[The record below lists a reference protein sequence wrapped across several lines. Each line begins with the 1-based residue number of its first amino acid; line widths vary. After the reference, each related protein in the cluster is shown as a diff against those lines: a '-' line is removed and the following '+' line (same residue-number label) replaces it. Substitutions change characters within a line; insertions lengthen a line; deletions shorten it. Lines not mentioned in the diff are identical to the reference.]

1 MLKGTRV
8 DRVPVAA
15 SRYIVQMTSDD
26 QMKGLV
32 VGYCY
37 LRNPWSHLVKRKEC
51 CDFCYF
57 AAFRDESTVLT
68 MLAAVKPRTI
78 AIMPIRISLATNTA
92 DGDISMKCLTFHVV
106 KATACLTA
114 TSERSI
120 AQRSSCHWI

>member
-1 MLKGTRV
+1 MMLKGTRV

-57 AAFRDESTVLT
+57 AAFRDESIYFL
-68 MLAAVKPRTI
+68 KI
-78 AIMPIRISLATNTA
+78 KAITLSLK
-92 DGDISMKCLTFHVV
+92 DIFLN
-106 KATACLTA
+106 
-114 TSERSI
+114 I
-120 AQRSSCHWI
+120 I